1 MSKSP
6 RVRAAVLAATIP
18 AVLAGGLI
26 AQTVLAAEA
35 GAVTV
40 TKVQLKGTQLRVEG
54 RLTTPGLSFV
64 SVESTTS
71 AAGGR
76 GDGNGVFKVQSDTF
90 TAPDCSITVNDF
102 GSPALTVAIPGC
114 TPSIKPVPTNPA
126 PPTGSCVITP
136 QPTPTTLSAGTMSV
150 FWFTATG
157 CNPSSPLSYTVVAGA
172 IPTGMTVGGFQNSS
186 AGNIIG
192 TPSIPG
198 TYRFTIQVTDA
209 AGATDQENF
218 TINVV

>member
-1 MSKSP
+1 MSMS
-6 RVRAAVLAATIP
+6 VRIRTAILAAAVPAAI
-18 AVLAGGLI
+18 AGGLVT
-26 AQTVLAAEA
+26 QTVLAGDA

-54 RLTTPGLSFV
+54 RVATLGLSFV
-64 SVESTTS
+64 SAESTTS

-76 GDGNGVFKVQSDTF
+76 ADGNGVFKIQSDTF
-90 TAPDCSITVNDF
+90 TAPDCHITVNDF
-102 GSPALTVAIPGC
+102 GSPAQTLVIPGC
-114 TPSIKPVPTNPA
+114 TPSVKPVTNPA

-136 QPTPTTLSAGTMSV
+136 QATPTTLTVGTQSV
-150 FWFTATG
+150 FWFLASG
-157 CNPSSPLSYTVVAGA
+157 CNPSSPLSYTVVGGA
-172 IPTGMTVGGFQNSS
+172 IPTGMTVGGFQTSS

-192 TPSIPG
+192 TPSIRG